1 MALAAGDERRV
12 EVALPLKFADDTA
25 ILGLIKNKNEIPYRS
40 AVSKCVEW
48 CNTDY
53 LQLNVNK
60 TKEMVIDFRQKD
72 TEIMP
77 LKINDLIIEQV
88 STYKY
93 LGVTIDE
100 ELHWGDHK
108 KKKKK
113 KKLSV
118 KQTNDSILSGKW
130 VGFKVDRTLISLF
143 YKSVIESVLSFCI
156 TYWGG
161 NSWKGDR
168 IKVDMIIKI
177 SEEFTT
183 HFPQLDELYHRMKL
197 DKTIFISKDV
207 GRNIRYIVFL
217 IIRLTVL
224 MGTKQSDAW
233 DLFATCHTI
242 CI

>member
-1 MALAAGDERRV
+1 M
-12 EVALPLKFADDTA
+12 
-25 ILGLIKNKNEIPYRS
+25 RS
-40 AVSKCVEW
+40 YIGA
-48 CNTDY
+48 T
-53 LQLNVNK
+53 
-60 TKEMVIDFRQKD
+60 T
-72 TEIMP
+72 
-77 LKINDLIIEQV
+77 
-88 STYKY
+88 
-93 LGVTIDE
+93 
-100 ELHWGDHK
+100 K

-113 KKLSV
+113 KKKIKCQANKRLYFV
-118 KQTNDSILSGKW
+118 RK
-130 VGFKVDRTLISLF
+130 VGRFKVDRTLISLF

-224 MGTKQSDAW
+224 MGTKTERRLGS
-233 DLFATCHTI
+233 FCHLPYHLYMTNILKTI
-242 CI
+242 MFISTAV